1 MIIYIYIHVITTIAG
16 TRHDST
22 KNLLKKAQVK
32 ITTKSKI
39 LFFCWKK
46 HEWNKNTHDGLKEVL
61 LLGLEGVMALV
72 TSMKKKMGD
81 TFETLTSTATKV
93 GTRAKVGDGSK
104 ITWWEQ

>member
-1 MIIYIYIHVITTIAG
+1 
-16 TRHDST
+16 
-22 KNLLKKAQVK
+22 
-32 ITTKSKI
+32 
-39 LFFCWKK
+39 
-46 HEWNKNTHDGLKEVL
+46 
-61 LLGLEGVMALV
+61 MALV